1 LVADESHFLYGEI
14 AEITGLTFPDAVRRV
29 RQLMSKQNFYVKL
42 IPPRPTF
49 PADMSPEERAIMNRH
64 VEYTTGLFAEG
75 KVLIF
80 GPVLDASYPFGM
92 AVFEVEN
99 EAEVVQLLNGDPS
112 VSCGLNQFTVI
123 PMRVGAAQGT
133 SPK

>member
-1 LVADESHFLYGEI
+1 MVADEGHFLRGEV
-14 AEITGLTFPDAVRRV
+14 AEIDGLTFPDALRRV
-29 RQLMSKQNFYVKL
+29 RQLMSKQHFFVKL

-49 PADMSPEERAIMNRH
+49 PTDMSPEERAIMLRH
-64 VEYTTGLFAEG
+64 IEYTTRLFAEG

-80 GPVLDASYPFGM
+80 GPVLDASDPFGM

-99 EAEVVQLLNGDPS
+99 ESEVVQLLNGDPS
-112 VSCGLNQFTVI
+112 VSCGLNQFAVI
-123 PMRVGAAQGT
+123 PMRVGAAQGP

>member
-1 LVADESHFLYGEI
+1 MVADESHFLHGEV
-14 AEITGLTFPDAVRRV
+14 AEIDGLTFSDALRCV
-29 RQLMSKQNFYVKL
+29 RQLMSKQHFYVKL

-49 PADMSPEERAIMNRH
+49 PTDMSPEERAIMLRH
-64 VEYTTGLFAEG
+64 IEYITGLFAEG

-99 EAEVVQLLNGDPS
+99 ESEVVQLLRGDPS
-112 VSCGLNQFTVI
+112 VSCGLNQFTVT

>member
-1 LVADESHFLYGEI
+1 LVADEGHFLNGEI
-14 AEITGLTFPDAVRRV
+14 TEIGGLTFPNAVRRV
-29 RQLMSKQNFYVKL
+29 RQLMSKQHFYVKL

-49 PADMSPEERAIMNRH
+49 TVDMTSDERAIMQRH
-64 VEYTTGLFAEG
+64 VDYTTGLFAEG

-99 EAEVVQLLNGDPS
+99 ESEVVQLLNGDPS
-112 VSCGLNQFTVI
+112 VACGLNQFTVI